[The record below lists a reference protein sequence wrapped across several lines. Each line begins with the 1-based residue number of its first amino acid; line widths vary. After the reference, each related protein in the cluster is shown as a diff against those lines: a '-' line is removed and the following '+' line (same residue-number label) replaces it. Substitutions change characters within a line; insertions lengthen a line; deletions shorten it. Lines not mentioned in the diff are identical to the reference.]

1 MSSNLYEHIP
11 AQLPEE
17 LTQILAASPS
27 VRIERILSRGQV
39 SVPDF
44 WYEQEETEF
53 VVVLQGEGHIEYE
66 SGEVVTMGPGSYE
79 VILPFTKHRVSFT
92 DPEETTVWLAVFYS

>member
-1 MSSNLYEHIP
+1 MSSSLFEHIP
-11 AQLPEE
+11 DDLPEE
-17 LTQILAASPS
+17 LTQILAAGAN
-27 VRIERILSRGQV
+27 VRIERILSHGQV
-39 SVPDF
+39 SPPDF

-66 SGEVVTMGPGSYE
+66 SGEVVRMLPGSYE

-92 DPEETTVWLAVFYS
+92 SHDEATVWLAVFY